1 MTYKRNTFGKAAP
14 ALSVLFVVLFAY
26 CDFATAESDDNL
38 GTVVNVPVGSTSLG
52 IKVRVRPEK
61 AVRRAG
67 IAMQKYDYSCGS
79 AALTTLIEITTGLK
93 LGEEKVIEGLLI
105 HGETEKIKEGRRFSL
120 LDMKLYME
128 TLGIAGSG
136 YSASIDDLPDIR
148 APAIVSIVIKGFR
161 HFVVYKGLVDGHVI
175 LADPAYGNMTVSIDK
190 FNKLWK
196 QKIFFVVNSSAQMPI
211 QQMSLDKEALRF
223 VNEDTFLS
231 DVLSSKIG
239 QTIQLNER
247 RRTFTLRNSGIYPQS
262 FKLR

>member
-1 MTYKRNTFGKAAP
+1 MAYKRNIFGKAAP
-14 ALSVLFVVLFAY
+14 TLSVLFVILFAP
-26 CDFATAESDDNL
+26 CDFATAKNNDNL
-38 GTVVNVPVGSTSLG
+38 DTVVNVPVGNISPG

-79 AALTTLIEITTGLK
+79 AALTTLIGITTGLK
-93 LGEEKVIEGLLI
+93 LDEEKVIEGLLI

-128 TLGIAGSG
+128 TLGIEGSG
-136 YSASIDDLPDIR
+136 YSASIEDLPDIR

-161 HFVVYKGLVDGHVI
+161 HFVVYKGLVNGHVV

-196 QKIFFVVNSSAQMPI
+196 QKIFFVVNSSAHLPI
-211 QQMSLDKEALRF
+211 QQISLDKEALRF
-223 VNEDTFLS
+223 VNEDAFLS
-231 DVLSSKIG
+231 DVLNSKTG
-239 QTIQLNER
+239 QTIQLNAR
-247 RRTFTLRNSGIYPQS
+247 RRTFTLRHSGIYPHS
-262 FKLR
+262 FK